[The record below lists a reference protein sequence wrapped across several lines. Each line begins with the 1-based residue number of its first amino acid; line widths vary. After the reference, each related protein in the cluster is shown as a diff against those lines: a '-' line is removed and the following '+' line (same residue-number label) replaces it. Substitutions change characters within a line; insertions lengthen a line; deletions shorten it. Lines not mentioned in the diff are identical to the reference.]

1 MAPGTADAT
10 AVAMAHEDWPEPRQ
24 SGIRDVHEQE
34 CLRCEAIRS
43 GKVDDT
49 IPNHHRSCRWHLV
62 GRDPTPAELLAR
74 SPY

>member
-1 MAPGTADAT
+1 
-10 AVAMAHEDWPEPRQ
+10 MAHEYWPEPRQ

-49 IPNHHRSCRWHLV
+49 IPNHHKSCPWRLT